1 MKQRCAALVAVLG
14 RQRCWITRTLPK
26 KIADPS
32 WLLVI
37 TASHSLRC
45 SGMSRLNSILAD
57 HSLIAKLRLPI
68 SPWLNCKLNRY
79 MRAFQLCQQ
88 ETYPYI
94 FTAFVCHFAKKR
106 TKKNTAPEP
115 LLQATLHPAGHP
127 PKDSK
132 FRVKC
137 RGSRWSCPRMF
148 TSTFYGQVSHGFT
161 IFPIQITGSVQQYSI
176 FCGLGIY
183 VVGQA
188 SIPSSWQIRCR
199 YHIWIYIY
207 IYTYIIY
214 RIYNIIPK
222 KGST

>member
-14 RQRCWITRTLPK
+14 RQRCWKTRTLPK
-26 KIADPS
+26 KIADSS

-94 FTAFVCHFAKKR
+94 FTAFVCKVKNAPKKTR
-106 TKKNTAPEP
+106 HLNLCCRRHSILRDTHRRIRNSGWSVADLVGAVPECS
-115 LLQATLHPAGHP
+115 LRLFT
-127 PKDSK
+127 
-132 FRVKC
+132 VKC
-137 RGSRWSCPRMF
+137 
-148 TSTFYGQVSHGFT
+148 H
-161 IFPIQITGSVQQYSI
+161 TGLPFFLYKSQEAFNNI
-176 FCGLGIY
+176 
-183 VVGQA
+183 A
-188 SIPSSWQIRCR
+188 SFAD
-199 YHIWIYIY
+199 
-207 IYTYIIY
+207 
-214 RIYNIIPK
+214 
-222 KGST
+222 

>member
-1 MKQRCAALVAVLG
+1 MP
-14 RQRCWITRTLPK
+14 TRN
-26 KIADPS
+26 I
-32 WLLVI
+32 
-37 TASHSLRC
+37 
-45 SGMSRLNSILAD
+45 SIHIYCFCLQ
-57 HSLIAKLRLPI
+57 S
-68 SPWLNCKLNRY
+68 
-79 MRAFQLCQQ
+79 
-88 ETYPYI
+88 
-94 FTAFVCHFAKKR
+94 KKR

-207 IYTYIIY
+207 IHIY
-214 RIYNIIPK
+214 HISYLQYNPEKGFNLKGLVTSDTVLPVDTPTCELGRLDSRMGEVLIAILILLFYRWRISDFAKFMLKHKLLQYK
-222 KGST
+222 AHC